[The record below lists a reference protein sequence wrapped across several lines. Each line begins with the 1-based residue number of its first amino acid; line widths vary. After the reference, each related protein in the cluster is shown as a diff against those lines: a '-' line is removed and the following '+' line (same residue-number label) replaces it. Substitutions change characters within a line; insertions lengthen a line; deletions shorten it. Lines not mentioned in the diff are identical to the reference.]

1 MRPGTTA
8 SRRLPGGGG
17 RMLAGTAS
25 AVAVL
30 TASCATPAGEAPL
43 PGPPSV
49 LDVTMRDYRFDH
61 RTSVPR
67 GWIVIRAR
75 NVGRHRH
82 DLTLVGLPEG
92 SPRAADL
99 FRGDTPRSFATIADL
114 HDLLPGSGDAF
125 AVDLA
130 SGRYAMLCFVKGRR
144 GVVHAEGKGMI
155 SEFRVR

>member
-1 MRPGTTA
+1 
-8 SRRLPGGGG
+8 
-17 RMLAGTAS
+17 MLAGTAS

-30 TASCATPAGEAPL
+30 TASCATPAGGAPL

-49 LDVTMRDYRFDH
+49 LDVTMREYRFDH
-61 RTSVPR
+61 RPSVPR
-67 GWIVIRAR
+67 GRIVIRAR
-75 NVGRHRH
+75 NAGRDRH

-92 SPRAADL
+92 FPPAADL
-99 FRGDTPRSFATIADL
+99 FRGDTPRSFPTIANL
-114 HDLLPGSGDAF
+114 HDLRPGGGDAF

-144 GVVHAEGKGMI
+144 GVFHAEGKGMV